1 MGNSVESQ
9 KYIIV
14 IVTGLGDQPL
24 DALKEKTPLEVATT
38 PHLDRVSSSGRLG
51 LVESAPVQGKW
62 GSERVLLSLLGYDP
76 SRVTVARGPLEAS
89 GIGIALSPHDLALRM
104 NLVSTFNDILEDHSA
119 GQISDSE
126 ADVLLK
132 MLNLRLG
139 SEKVEFHAGLGFR
152 NLLVLRGGADL
163 DFNTVP
169 PHEVVQQPV
178 RDFMPYGPDSEL
190 VVDLIVRAAAE
201 LEKHDINRVRID
213 LGENPANAVWF
224 WGEGHQFEL
233 PPFDAM
239 FPLRGAVVG
248 AVPLIRGIARKVGMT
263 YLDVAGATGGLDTD
277 FSGKVDAA
285 IQALDNYDLVVLHV
299 GAVNEAC
306 LQGNPTA
313 KIAAIEEVDS
323 RVIGPVLQGLE
334 KFPRWRMMV
343 AAAHETSSREGSR
356 IGSPVPVAFCG
367 HNVEGIRN
375 YTFTEANAA
384 RSDLYVEKGHNL
396 MEFFLGMK
404 KSRV

>member
-1 MGNSVESQ
+1 MDNRVEPL

-24 DALKEKTPLEVATT
+24 TLLKEKTPLDVAVT
-38 PHLDRVSSSGRLG
+38 PHLDKVSSTGRLG
-51 LVESAPVQGKW
+51 LVEALPGQVRS
-62 GSERVLLSLLGYDP
+62 GSERVLLSLLGYDT
-76 SRVTVARGPLEAS
+76 SRVTAARGPLEAA
-89 GIGIALSPHDLALRM
+89 GIGIALSPGDMALRM
-104 NLVSTFNDILEDHSA
+104 NFVSTFNDILEDHSA

-139 SEKVEFHAGLGFR
+139 DDKIEFHAGLGFR
-152 NLLVLRGGADL
+152 NLLVIRGGADL

-169 PHEVVQQPV
+169 PHEVVHQPV
-178 RDFMPYGPDSEL
+178 RDFFPYGPDSG
-190 VVDLIVRAAAE
+190 VVIDLLERAARE
-201 LEKHDINRVRID
+201 LQDHDINRVRID

-224 WGEGHQFEL
+224 WGEGSDFDLQ
-233 PPFDAM
+233 PFHSM

-248 AVPLIRGIARKVGMT
+248 AVPVIRGIAAKTGMSA
-263 YLDVAGATGGLDTD
+263 LEVPDATGGMDTD
-277 FSGKVDAA
+277 FSGKVERTLE
-285 IQALDNYDLVVLHV
+285 ALVDNDLAVLHV

-323 RVIGPVLQGLE
+323 KVIGPVLKGLE
-334 KFPRWRMMV
+334 KFPSWRLMV
-343 AAAHETSSREGSR
+343 AADHVTSSREGAR
-356 IGSPVPVAFCG
+356 ISFPVPVAFCG

-384 RSDLYVEKGHNL
+384 RSDLYVDKGHIL
-396 MEFFLGMK
+396 MEFFLGRK
-404 KSRV
+404 RSRV